1 MSQSDLLFLVLVVIM
16 SSSLIV
22 LVVQFVRSRRR
33 GPSAGEGDGRAGWW
47 EGPWEDDDRRR

>member
-1 MSQSDLLFLVLVVIM
+1 MNQSDLLFLTIIAIM
-16 SSSLIV
+16 STSLVV

-33 GPSAGEGDGRAGWW
+33 GPGAGEGDGRAGWW